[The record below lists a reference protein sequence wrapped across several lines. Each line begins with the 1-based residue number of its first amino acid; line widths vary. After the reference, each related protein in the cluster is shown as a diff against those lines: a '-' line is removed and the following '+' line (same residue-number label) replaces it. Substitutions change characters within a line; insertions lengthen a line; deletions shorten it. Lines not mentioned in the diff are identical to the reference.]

1 MKKEDVTLN
10 CYNIIGDIHG
20 RTCWKELVKDDCI
33 NIFVGD
39 YLDPYEDVPAKQ
51 LLHNFVDIVAYKQS
65 HPKTTILLYGNH
77 DLHYMTTKDQSS
89 RYDAQNAEIF
99 RQVFE
104 ETKSLFTGVA
114 YAIEDRALVTHAGVS
129 KEWYEKEF
137 GPYEGTKP
145 SEVAD
150 DINDLWKH
158 NKVEFTFDANATS
171 RYDLSGESP
180 THSPLWIR
188 PWGLKGH
195 DLFAGTSYIQ
205 IFGHSQVDDIII
217 DDNLVCVD
225 CLGSVVKSF
234 QIQ

>member
-20 RTCWKELVKDDCI
+20 RTCWKELVKDECI

-39 YLDPYEDVPAKQ
+39 YLDPYEPVPLKE
-51 LLHNFVDIVAYKQS
+51 LIHNFVDIISYKQA
-65 HPKTTILLYGNH
+65 HPQTVLLYGNH
-77 DLHYMTTKDQSS
+77 DLPYLSSCDSNS
-89 RYDAQNAEIF
+89 RYDAAHAEQIKPF
-99 RQVFE
+99 FL
-104 ETKSLFTGVA
+104 ETVHLFAGVA
-114 YAIEDRALVTHAGVS
+114 YAIGDKALVTHAGVS

-137 GPYEGTKP
+137 GSYEGAKP
-145 SEVAD
+145 TEVAD
-150 DINDLWKH
+150 DINGLWKH
-158 NKVEFTFDANATS
+158 NKVEFSFDANVS
-171 RYDLSGESP
+171 SKYDLSGESP

-205 IFGHSQVDDIII
+205 IFGHSQVNDIII